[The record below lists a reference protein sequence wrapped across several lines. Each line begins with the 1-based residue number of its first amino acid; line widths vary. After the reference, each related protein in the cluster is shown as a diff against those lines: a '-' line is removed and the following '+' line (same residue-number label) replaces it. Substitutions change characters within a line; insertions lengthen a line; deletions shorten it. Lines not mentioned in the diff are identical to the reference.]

1 MSRPPD
7 AAARRLMER
16 LDLLAGF
23 SDEPDALTRLYL
35 SPAHAHAAA
44 QVMEWMRE
52 AGMSARI
59 DAVGNVVGRYEGRER
74 SAPALLIGSHIDTV
88 RQAGRYDGPLGV
100 LVGIAAVEEVAAR
113 GIRPAAAI
121 EVIAFGDEEG
131 VRFPTT
137 LSGSRALAGAFDPAS
152 LDMRDEDG
160 VTLREAL
167 LHFGCDPSGIASLAR
182 RPEDVV
188 GYVEV
193 HIEQG
198 PVLEREGLPVGVV
211 TAIAGATR
219 ATTEVRGEP
228 GHAGTV
234 PMALRRDALAAAA
247 EMVLAVEAVGKSEP
261 DLVATVG
268 RIAAAPGAVNVVAGR
283 AEFTIDLRH
292 PVDRRREAAFEEV
305 GRRLSEIGRRRGVRA
320 EMRLTHAA
328 PAVPCSP
335 WLIDALAAAVTAA
348 GLPVRLLPSGAG
360 HDAMALAP
368 LCPIGMLFVRCRGGV
383 SHNPAEAITAEDAG
397 AALDVLL
404 RLLLQLMDRTEP
416 R

>member
-1 MSRPPD
+1 MTRPSD
-7 AAARRLMER
+7 TAGRMMER

-23 SDEPDALTRLYL
+23 SDEPDGLSRLYL

-44 QVMEWMRE
+44 QVLAWMRE
-52 AGMSARI
+52 AGMSARL
-59 DAVGNVVGRYEGRER
+59 DAVGNVIGRYEGRDET
-74 SAPALLIGSHIDTV
+74 APALIIGSHIDTV
-88 RQAGRYDGPLGV
+88 RNSGRYDGPLGV
-100 LVGIAAVEEVAAR
+100 LVGIAAVEELAAM
-113 GIRPAAAI
+113 GIRPASAI
-121 EVIAFGDEEG
+121 EVVAFGDEEG

-167 LHFGCDPSGIASLAR
+167 LRFGCDPAEIAHLAR
-182 RPEDVV
+182 RPEEVL

-219 ATTEVRGEP
+219 ATVEVSGEA

-268 RIAAAPGAVNVVAGR
+268 RIAAAPGAVNVIPGR
-283 AEFTIDLRH
+283 AEFTIDLRN
-292 PVDRRREAAFEEV
+292 PDDSRREAAVGEV
-305 GRRLSEIGRRRGVRA
+305 GRRLSEIARRRGVGA
-320 EMRLTHAA
+320 DMALIHAA
-328 PAVPCSP
+328 PAVVCSP
-335 WLIDALAAAVTAA
+335 WLIEALAGAVTAA
-348 GLPVRLLPSGAG
+348 GLPVRRLPSGAG

-404 RLLLQLMDRTEP
+404 RFLLQLMDRTEQ